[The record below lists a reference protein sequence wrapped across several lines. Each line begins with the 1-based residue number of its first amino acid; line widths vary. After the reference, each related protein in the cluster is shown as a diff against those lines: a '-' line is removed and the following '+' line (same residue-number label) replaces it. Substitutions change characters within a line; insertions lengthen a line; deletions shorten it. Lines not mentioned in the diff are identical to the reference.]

1 MAAERARALPTPRR
15 RPQRS
20 TEPKVAK
27 PDLKVI
33 GAPKVRTPT
42 GRLVRVLAAVGATFA
57 ICLILVLVAQIA
69 MLQRQDHLNTLR
81 DRQDAQE
88 LEYQRL
94 REEVAQL
101 ESPDVIVERAKTVLG
116 MVDAPEVVYVNP
128 APAAEAEK
136 FDRGRTPAS
145 SDNAVPDGTTSAA
158 SAASTPTTAQ
168 GAG

>member
-20 TEPKVAK
+20 TEPAAAK
-27 PDLKVI
+27 PDLQVI
-33 GAPKVRTPT
+33 SRPKLTTST
-42 GRLVRVLAAVGATFA
+42 GRLVRVLVAVGATFA
-57 ICLILVLVAQIA
+57 ICMILVLVTQIA

-81 DRQDAQE
+81 DRQDVQD

-116 MVDAPEVVYVNP
+116 MVEAPEIVYVNP
-128 APAAEAEK
+128 APAATAEA
-136 FDRGRTPAS
+136 FDRSRTPVER
-145 SDNAVPDGTTSAA
+145 DTSAT
-158 SAASTPTTAQ
+158 STTVKGT
-168 GAG
+168 G